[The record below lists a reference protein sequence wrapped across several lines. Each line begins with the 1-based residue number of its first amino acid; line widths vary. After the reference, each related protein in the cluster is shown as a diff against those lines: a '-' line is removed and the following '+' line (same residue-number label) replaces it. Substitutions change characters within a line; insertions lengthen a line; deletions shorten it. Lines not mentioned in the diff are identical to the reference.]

1 MTPIYVTLV
10 SHLMSH
16 PPTMTDDN
24 NQDRIRDAADKIL
37 MGEFVRLAN
46 DYKQG
51 KRLTGG
57 ERSFVQRMA
66 VRFDPSLSQGP
77 WAASATELA
86 SIFGCTRRTICRWK
100 KLPDCPQPAA
110 DGRHN
115 VAAWREFI
123 RRNGLEAG
131 FEDEEDL
138 ELGADAKQRRA
149 AVLADREEFEF
160 AILKG
165 DYLRQDDVRRWL
177 GEMIT
182 AVKVE
187 LMNSAV
193 RTASS
198 LVGLTAGEILDR
210 LRTEN
215 TRVLRHLHEEP
226 WADGSE
232 STPG

>member
-115 VAAWREFI
+115 VVAWREFI

-149 AVLADREEFEF
+149 AVLWSNNSCGLS
-160 AILKG
+160 I
-165 DYLRQDDVRRWL
+165 
-177 GEMIT
+177 I
-182 AVKVE
+182 E
-187 LMNSAV
+187 L
-193 RTASS
+193 
-198 LVGLTAGEILDR
+198 
-210 LRTEN
+210 
-215 TRVLRHLHEEP
+215 
-226 WADGSE
+226 
-232 STPG
+232 

>member
-1 MTPIYVTLV
+1 
-10 SHLMSH
+10 MSH
-16 PPTMTDDN
+16 DTSRTDEPQ
-24 NQDRIRDAADKIL
+24 QDRIRDAADKIL
-37 MGEFVRLAN
+37 LGEFVRLAN
-46 DYKQG
+46 DFKAG
-51 KRLTGG
+51 KRLSAS
-57 ERSFVQRMA
+57 ERTFVQRMA
-66 VRFDPSLSQGP
+66 MRFESDVLSQGK
-77 WAASATELA
+77 WAANLTELA
-86 SIFGCTRRTICRWK
+86 AILGCARRSINRWT
-100 KLPDCPQPAA
+100 KLPDAPGPAA
-110 DGRHN
+110 DGRQD
-115 VAAWREFI
+115 VVAWREFM

-131 FEDEEDL
+131 SEDADEL

-198 LVGLTAGEILDR
+198 LVGLAAGEILDR

-226 WADGSE
+226 WGS
-232 STPG
+232 

>member
-1 MTPIYVTLV
+1 
-10 SHLMSH
+10 MSDE
-16 PPTMTDDN
+16 PQ
-24 NQDRIRDAADKIL
+24 QDRIRDAADKIL
-37 MGEFVRLAN
+37 LGEFVRLAN
-46 DYKQG
+46 DFKAG
-51 KRLTGG
+51 MRLSAS
-57 ERSFVQRMA
+57 ERTFVQRMA
-66 VRFDPSLSQGP
+66 MRFESDVLSQGN
-77 WAASATELA
+77 WAANLTELA
-86 SIFGCTRRTICRWK
+86 AILGSARRSTTRWK
-100 KLPDCPQPAA
+100 KLPDVPKPAA
-110 DGRHN
+110 DGRHD
-115 VAAWREFI
+115 VAAWREFM

-131 FEDEEDL
+131 SEDEEDL

-149 AVLADREEFEF
+149 GVLADREEFEF

-165 DYLRQDDVRRWL
+165 DYLRQDGVRRWL

>member
-1 MTPIYVTLV
+1 MKLKEDGSGRKRNFKPAVFPHYH
-10 SHLMSH
+10 S
-16 PPTMTDDN
+16 
-24 NQDRIRDAADKIL
+24 AAD
-37 MGEFVRLAN
+37 
-46 DYKQG
+46 
-51 KRLTGG
+51 T
-57 ERSFVQRMA
+57 
-66 VRFDPSLSQGP
+66 
-77 WAASATELA
+77 
-86 SIFGCTRRTICRWK
+86 
-100 KLPDCPQPAA
+100 
-110 DGRHN
+110 
-115 VAAWREFI
+115 
-123 RRNGLEAG
+123 
-131 FEDEEDL
+131 
-138 ELGADAKQRRA
+138 

-165 DYLRQDDVRRWL
+165 DYLLQDDVRRWL

-226 WADGSE
+226 WDSIGL
-232 STPG
+232 

>member
-1 MTPIYVTLV
+1 
-10 SHLMSH
+10 
-16 PPTMTDDN
+16 
-24 NQDRIRDAADKIL
+24 
-37 MGEFVRLAN
+37 
-46 DYKQG
+46 
-51 KRLTGG
+51 
-57 ERSFVQRMA
+57 MA
-66 VRFDPSLSQGP
+66 VHFDPSLSQGQ
-77 WAASATELA
+77 WAANSTELA
-86 SIFGCTRRTICRWK
+86 SILGCTRRTICRWK

-115 VAAWREFI
+115 VVAWREFM

-131 FEDEEDL
+131 SEDADEL

-149 AVLADREEFEF
+149 SVLADREEFEF

-165 DYLRQDDVRRWL
+165 DYQRQDDVRRWL

-198 LVGLTAGEILDR
+198 LVGLTAVEILDR

-226 WADGSE
+226 WSDGSE
-232 STPG
+232 SSPG

>member
-1 MTPIYVTLV
+1 MNE
-10 SHLMSH
+10 
-16 PPTMTDDN
+16 DN
-24 NQDRIRDAADKIL
+24 QQDRIRDAADKIL

-46 DYKQG
+46 DYKPG

-66 VRFDPSLSQGP
+66 VRFDPSLSQGT
-77 WAASATELA
+77 WAANATELA

-115 VAAWREFI
+115 VLAWREFI

-131 FEDEEDL
+131 LDGENDQ
-138 ELGADAKQRRA
+138 ELGSDSKQRRA
-149 AVLADREEFEF
+149 TVLADREEFEF
-160 AILKG
+160 AVLKG
-165 DYLRQDDVRRWL
+165 DYLRKDDVQRWL
-177 GEMIT
+177 CEMIT

-193 RTASS
+193 RTASG

-210 LRTEN
+210 LRSEN

-232 STPG
+232 SSPG